1 MYVLTGMMF
10 PKNNEDFAQI
20 VPEKQVESLT
30 KHDPSAWSDIRL
42 ALVDIHNHCDTFNTD
57 GMSTWSMLSAPTCL
71 PHGIT
76 KLPFP
81 ALLTNGIVAY
91 ADYCVRNMKGPDN
104 LTANL
109 EVICGPKYTP
119 TSGRP
124 EPAHDS
130 DYEDAVAVCQSICDD
145 LKNQADSYAGSIKTQ
160 IQKVEGVRKL
170 GSSSVQNQ

>member
-1 MYVLTGMMF
+1 
-10 PKNNEDFAQI
+10 
-20 VPEKQVESLT
+20 
-30 KHDPSAWSDIRL
+30 
-42 ALVDIHNHCDTFNTD
+42 
-57 GMSTWSMLSAPTCL
+57 
-71 PHGIT
+71 
-76 KLPFP
+76 
-81 ALLTNGIVAY
+81 
-91 ADYCVRNMKGPDN
+91 MKGPDN

-119 TSGRP
+119 KFGGP

-160 IQKVEGVRKL
+160 IEKVEGVRKL